1 MWKARPVIASAV
13 GGIRD
18 QIDDGVHGLLVEDPS
33 DLEGISRGLRW
44 LLEHPERAAQLGRNA
59 HQRVGERFLAPRSLS
74 SYAALMARLAAA
86 RAAA

>member
-33 DLEGISRGLRW
+33 DLEGFSRGLRW
-44 LLEHPERAAQLGRNA
+44 LLEHPERAA
-59 HQRVGERFLAPRSLS
+59 
-74 SYAALMARLAAA
+74 
-86 RAAA
+86 